1 MADNKNK
8 DINLQPQAIEA
19 EEAVLGSM
27 MIDEDATNR
36 AITLLGSSHYFYKD
50 SHKKIFD
57 AMLSLSSKSSPIDTV
72 SVSDELKKAKALK
85 SVGGL
90 YYLTGLVD
98 KVPTSANVEV
108 YASIVK
114 EKGILRD
121 LISASHEISKKAFDE
136 GDAVG
141 SILDEAEQS
150 IFNLTE
156 QKDTK
161 IYSHIEPILADTVK
175 RLEGIAAN
183 PGGVIG
189 VPSGIID
196 LDKVTSGFQKSDLI
210 IIAGRPAMGK
220 TALALSIARNA
231 ALENNS
237 PVAIFSLEM
246 SSDQLGTRL
255 LSSEAKIDQSEAR
268 SGRLA
273 TSKWKNINI
282 ASGKLAQAPL
292 YIDDTP
298 ALSILDLRSRARRL
312 KRERGI
318 ELIVVDY
325 LQLMQGPKTENRQYE
340 ISSITQSLKALA
352 KELDIPI
359 IALSQ
364 LSRAVESRTDKRP
377 QLSDLRES
385 GAIEQDADLIFMLY
399 RDYVYKKAEEWKAV
413 TELRLVKHRNG
424 PTKNLLLAFK
434 EELTKFTDLDPQT
447 YKEYQDEYET
457 NRTSD

>member
-1 MADNKNK
+1 
-8 DINLQPQAIEA
+8 
-19 EEAVLGSM
+19 
-27 MIDEDATNR
+27 
-36 AITLLGSSHYFYKD
+36 
-50 SHKKIFD
+50 
-57 AMLSLSSKSSPIDTV
+57 
-72 SVSDELKKAKALK
+72 
-85 SVGGL
+85 
-90 YYLTGLVD
+90 
-98 KVPTSANVEV
+98 
-108 YASIVK
+108 
-114 EKGILRD
+114 
-121 LISASHEISKKAFDE
+121 
-136 GDAVG
+136 
-141 SILDEAEQS
+141 
-150 IFNLTE
+150 
-156 QKDTK
+156 
-161 IYSHIEPILADTVK
+161 
-175 RLEGIAAN
+175 
-183 PGGVIG
+183 
-189 VPSGIID
+189 
-196 LDKVTSGFQKSDLI
+196 
-210 IIAGRPAMGK
+210 MGK

-385 GAIEQDADLIFMLY
+385 GAIEQDADVVIFLY
-399 RDYVYKKAEEWKAV
+399 RPYVYNEKDEEKGLAFLIV
-413 TELRLVKHRNG
+413 AKQRNG
-424 PTKNLLLAFK
+424 PTKTVRATFVDAYTRFEN
-434 EELTKFTDLDPQT
+434 
-447 YKEYQDEYET
+447 Y
-457 NRTSD
+457 SDFFESNDMSQ

>member
-1 MADNKNK
+1 MANSKNN
-8 DINLQPQAIEA
+8 DLNLQPQAIEA

-27 MIDEDATNR
+27 MIDEDANNR

-50 SHKKIFD
+50 SHRKIFE
-57 AMLSLSSKSSPIDTV
+57 AMLSLSSKNSPIDTV
-72 SVSDELKKAKALK
+72 SVSDELKKTKSLK

-98 KVPTSANVEV
+98 KVPTSANIEV
-108 YASIVK
+108 YAKIVK
-114 EKGILRD
+114 EKGMLRD
-121 LISASHEISKKAFDE
+121 LISASHKISKKAFDA

-161 IYSHIEPILADTVK
+161 IYSHIEPILAETVK

-183 PGGVIG
+183 PGGTTG

-196 LDKVTSGFQKSDLI
+196 LDKVTAGFQKSDLI
-210 IIAGRPAMGK
+210 IIAGRPSMGK

-231 ALENNS
+231 ALENKS

-273 TSKWKNINI
+273 ASKWKNINI

-312 KRERGI
+312 KRERDI

-385 GAIEQDADLIFMLY
+385 GAIEQDADVVIFLY
-399 RDYVYKKAEEWKAV
+399 RPYVYNEKDEEKGLAFLIV
-413 TELRLVKHRNG
+413 AKQRNG
-424 PTKNLLLAFK
+424 PTKTVRATFVDAYTRFEN
-434 EELTKFTDLDPQT
+434 
-447 YKEYQDEYET
+447 Y
-457 NRTSD
+457 SDFFESNDMSQ

>member
-1 MADNKNK
+1 MANNKNN

-27 MIDEDATNR
+27 MIDEDATNK

-50 SHKKIFD
+50 SHKKIFE
-57 AMLSLSSKSSPIDTV
+57 AMLSLSSKNSPIDTV
-72 SVSDELKKAKALK
+72 SVSDELKKTKSLK
-85 SVGGL
+85 SAGGL

-121 LISASHEISKKAFDE
+121 LISASHQISKKAFDA

-175 RLEGIAAN
+175 RLESIAAN
-183 PGGVIG
+183 PGSVVG

-210 IIAGRPAMGK
+210 IIAGRPSMGK

-255 LSSEAKIDQSEAR
+255 LASEAKIDQSEAR

-312 KRERGI
+312 KREKDI

-385 GAIEQDADLIFMLY
+385 GAIEQDADIVIFVYRKFIYSRSEEDKGIGELIIS
-399 RDYVYKKAEEWKAV
+399 
-413 TELRLVKHRNG
+413 KHRNG
-424 PTKNLLLAFK
+424 PTGSIEVAFIDSYARFENLTQYN
-434 EELTKFTDLDPQT
+434 EELLDEFPI
-447 YKEYQDEYET
+447 
-457 NRTSD
+457 

>member
-8 DINLQPQAIEA
+8 DINLQPQALEA

-36 AITLLGSSHYFYKD
+36 AISLLGTSHYFYKD

-57 AMLSLSSKSSPIDTV
+57 AMLSLSSKNSPIDTV

-98 KVPTSANVEV
+98 KVPTSANVEM

-121 LISASHEISKKAFDE
+121 LISASHQISKKAFDA

-210 IIAGRPAMGK
+210 IIAGRPSMGK

-231 ALENNS
+231 AIENNS

-255 LSSEAKIDQSEAR
+255 LASEGKIDQSQAR
-268 SGRLA
+268 SGRLPK
-273 TSKWKNINI
+273 SKWKNINI

-312 KRERGI
+312 KREKNI

-352 KELDIPI
+352 KELNIPI

-385 GAIEQDADLIFMLY
+385 GAIEQDADVVIFLY
-399 RDYVYKKAEEWKAV
+399 RPYVYNEKDEEKGLAFLIV
-413 TELRLVKHRNG
+413 AKQRNG
-424 PTKNLLLAFK
+424 PTKTVRATFVDAYTRFEN
-434 EELTKFTDLDPQT
+434 
-447 YKEYQDEYET
+447 Y
-457 NRTSD
+457 SDFFESNDMSQ